1 MKTFEQPLSMEEE
14 AGYLEI
20 MHGEDKEAAHRAHQ
34 ILIER
39 NLRLVAHVAKKYVGC
54 GEDMEDLISIGT
66 IGLIKAVNN
75 KKEKKSSKNLLLP
88 HPRLH

>member
-1 MKTFEQPLSMEEE
+1 MWIGTENAIFTYNIRNKSRGRSLKTFEQPLSMEEE

-39 NLRLVAHVAKKYVGC
+39 NQIGRAHV
-54 GEDMEDLISIGT
+54 
-66 IGLIKAVNN
+66 
-75 KKEKKSSKNLLLP
+75 
-88 HPRLH
+88 